1 MAVAC
6 AIRIAS
12 TDETRVIEHAAAFAQ
27 QQDAKCFVIS
37 VVDDLPYGTIR
48 DDEREIVRRNLDVIA
63 RSQALPVMQQGD
75 DVAKTLLA
83 VARRFGVRTLFLQS
97 GTSRLLGRSIAEQL
111 LYLNPPFDVVVIS
124 SDEAMNVAGQ

>member
-12 TDETRVIEHAAAFAQ
+12 TDETRVIEDAAAFAQ

>member
-48 DDEREIVRRNLDVIA
+48 DDEREIVRHNLDVIA